1 MKKHLLLASLA
12 VSAFLPVA
20 SSLAADLD
28 MPLPPPPPPPVAE
41 LRSATYDWSGAYVGG
56 WIGNACIDGTLRD
69 NTAATDYLNAGC
81 GFKGG
86 VLAGYNHQIEDIVF
100 GVEGDWGMSNKI
112 VHNIDP
118 TADFSY
124 QLNSIA
130 TLRGR
135 MGYAF
140 DDTLLFLTAG
150 GAWAQGDVN
159 GIVSATP
166 SHLKGNHFGWTIGGG
181 VEHAVTDNFRVKLD
195 YLYTRMNNVHYS
207 GGCGACD
214 INVNW
219 GGEHEVRLGAIWA
232 F

>member
-1 MKKHLLLASLA
+1 MKKHLLLASFAL
-12 VSAFLPVA
+12 SAFLPVA
-20 SSLAADLD
+20 SALAADMD
-28 MPLPPPPPPPVAE
+28 QPLPPPPPPPVTE
-41 LRSATYDWSGAYVGG
+41 LRAATYDWSGAYVGG
-56 WIGNACIDGTLRD
+56 WVGNACIDGTLRD
-69 NTAATDYLNAGC
+69 NTAGVNYLNAGC

-135 MGYAF
+135 VGYAF
-140 DDTLLFLTAG
+140 DDTLLFATAG

-159 GIVSATP
+159 GIVSGTP
-166 SHLKGNHFGWTIGGG
+166 NHIKGNHFGWTIGGG
-181 VEHAVTDNFRVKLD
+181 VEHAVTDHLRVKLD
-195 YLYTRMNNVHYS
+195 YLYTHLNDVHYD
-207 GGCGACD
+207 GTCACD
-214 INVNW
+214 VNVNW